1 MCALPLRS
9 YFQDENEQRLALE
22 SLGDWFDP
30 KELDLYDASRCA
42 FDPSSSANSALA
54 HFSRIYHEL
63 ASPRWQVFRPS
74 SPAACWPPQQVFN
87 TITLEFPEFSWW
99 GSINLLNFSRMVTA
113 QRLDSC
119 LAKMRGIKPKQEYP
133 HMTVSK
139 FLHFYNPGLFPIYD
153 TKVIWEQVFK
163 RFDSD
168 FRRFCPT
175 VGIQYARAVQDGTEK
190 FLRYYMLWANS
201 LMSVAHPT
209 FMQVFTEWLGKQ
221 AGTMLARRSFDPAT
235 LYARAFEY
243 TATGAAMAS

>member
-1 MCALPLRS
+1 MRALPLRS

-30 KELDLYDASRCA
+30 NELDLYDASRCA

-99 GSINLLNFSRMVTA
+99 GSINLLNFSRMV
-113 QRLDSC
+113 
-119 LAKMRGIKPKQEYP
+119 
-133 HMTVSK
+133 
-139 FLHFYNPGLFPIYD
+139 
-153 TKVIWEQVFK
+153 VIWEQVFT
-163 RFDSD
+163 RFDGD

-243 TATGAAMAS
+243 TATGAANLS